1 MKKEK
6 YQFRGIGSPC
16 RDFPTDGS
24 LKKQYL
30 SKVLHLYFEE
40 GMDYRSIGKILPVSF
55 ASIGYWIRNFA
66 KEYKSKTEIME
77 AISNLDESSRAASK
91 KAKGSV
97 NTTDSSKETDTMEAE
112 LASLKEELKYQRL
125 RADAYDE
132 MINVAEEPFNIK
144 IRKKVGAKQ

>member
-1 MKKEK
+1 MKTEK
-6 YQFRGIGSPC
+6 YQFRGVGSLR

-40 GMDYRSIGKILPVSF
+40 GMGYRSISEILPVSF
-55 ASIGYWIRNFA
+55 ASIGYWIRNFV

-77 AISNLDESSRAASK
+77 AISNLDESSREQFR
-91 KAKGSV
+91 KAKDKT
-97 NTTDSSKETDTMEAE
+97 NTCSAKDIDALESE

-132 MINVAEEPFNIK
+132 MINVAEEQFNIK
-144 IRKKVGAKQ
+144 IRKKAGVKQ